1 MNSKMHRSMRVRIRI
16 TWSSHNVCKKE
27 RLRQW
32 LLDHGK
38 VLPEEHIDSMRPLPE
53 RALAVYTMASDG
65 GYLFG
70 YIARSVRG
78 CLLSPKHPKGWIIP
92 DMPRH
97 WWVRTME
104 EVPLCFWWEEG

>member
-1 MNSKMHRSMRVRIRI
+1 M
-16 TWSSHNVCKKE
+16 
-27 RLRQW
+27 
-32 LLDHGK
+32 
-38 VLPEEHIDSMRPLPE
+38 LPEEHIDSMRPLPKHPM
-53 RALAVYTMASDG
+53 AVYAVASDG

-70 YIARSVRG
+70 YIARECVDAF
-78 CLLSPKHPKGWIIP
+78 LAKHPKGWIIP